1 MKSQEKTVSDLIW
14 LAPARPARDEI
25 RVRGSRFL
33 GAVAPVA
40 SEGQAAEHLRA
51 LQEEF
56 PRATHHCW
64 AVRIR
69 HGEDLVERSSDM
81 GEPSGTAGLPIL
93 RALASAGLEGVSLV
107 VVRWF
112 GGTKLGVGPLARA
125 YREAAA
131 AALTAAGSERRR
143 FHRLFRVRF
152 PHALSSEVRRAVAQ
166 LDGRVREERHGA
178 AAELVVGVPHHR
190 AAALS
195 TALADASRGQ
205 AELEEGELVAVRVDA

>member
-1 MKSQEKTVSDLIW
+1 MKTREKPASDLTW

-33 GAVAPVA
+33 GVAAPVV
-40 SEGQAAEHLRA
+40 SEEEAAGHLQALR
-51 LQEEF
+51 EEF

-64 AVRIR
+64 AFRIR
-69 HGEDLVERSSDM
+69 HGEELVERSSDM

-93 RALASAGLEGVSLV
+93 RALESAGLEGVSLV

-112 GGTKLGVGPLARA
+112 GGTKLGIGPLARA

-131 AALTAAGSERRR
+131 AALAIAGSERRR

-152 PHALSSEVRRAVAQ
+152 PHTLSSEVRRALAR
-166 LDGRVREERHGA
+166 LDGQVREERHGA
-178 AAELVVGVPHHR
+178 AAELVVGIPCHR
-190 AAALS
+190 AGALGR
-195 TALADASRGQ
+195 TLADASRGQ
-205 AELEEGELVAVRVDA
+205 AEVEEGELVAVRVDG

>member
-1 MKSQEKTVSDLIW
+1 MKTPEKPASDLTW
-14 LAPARPARDEI
+14 RAPARPARAEI

-33 GAVAPVA
+33 GVAAPVVA
-40 SEGQAAEHLRA
+40 EDEAAVHLRA
-51 LQEEF
+51 LREEF

-64 AVRIR
+64 AFRIR
-69 HGEDLVERSSDM
+69 RGEDLVERSSDT

-93 RALASAGLEGVSLV
+93 RALESAGLEGVSLV
-107 VVRWF
+107 V
-112 GGTKLGVGPLARA
+112 

-131 AALTAAGSERRR
+131 AALAAAGSEKRR

-152 PHALSSEVRRAVAQ
+152 PHTVSAEVRRALAQ

-178 AAELVVGVPHHR
+178 AAELVVGIPLHR
-190 AAALS
+190 AAALG

-205 AELEEGELVAVRVDA
+205 AEVEEEELVAVRVDT

>member
-1 MKSQEKTVSDLIW
+1 MKTPEKPASDLTW
-14 LAPARPARDEI
+14 LAPARPARAEI

-33 GAVAPVA
+33 GVAAPVVA
-40 SEGQAAEHLRA
+40 EDEAAEHLRA
-51 LQEEF
+51 LREEF

-64 AVRIR
+64 ALRIR
-69 HGEDLVERSSDM
+69 RGEDLVERSSDA

-93 RALASAGLEGVSLV
+93 RALESAGLEGVSLV

-131 AALTAAGSERRR
+131 AALAAAGSEKRR

-152 PHALSSEVRRAVAQ
+152 PHPVSAEVRRALARF
-166 LDGRVREERHGA
+166 DGRVREERHGA
-178 AAELVVGVPHHR
+178 GAELVVGIPLHR
-190 AAALS
+190 AAALGA
-195 TALADASRGQ
+195 ALADASRGQ
-205 AELEEGELVAVRVDA
+205 AEVEEEDLVAVRVDA